1 ARDRWAMP
9 ASKTPSVA
17 TIIVNVHSARLT
29 RGSANS
35 GTPLL
40 TASTPVIAVHP
51 LAKDRISSQNV
62 TALVELITAG
72 SGTIAFGCPPL
83 MIERKTPT
91 LIAISSVATNTYV
104 GK

>member
-1 ARDRWAMP
+1 MP
-9 ASKTPSVA
+9 ASKTPRVA

-51 LAKDRISSQNV
+51 LAKDRIRSQNV
-62 TALVELITAG
+62 TALVGLITAG
-72 SGTIAFGCPPL
+72 GGTIAAGCPPL
-83 MIERKTPT
+83 ASERKTPT
-91 LIAISSVATNTYV
+91 PIAIISVATNAYV
-104 GK
+104 GKP